1 MAAGMKDVASLA
13 GVAVGTVSNVL
24 NHPDLVRPLTRARV
38 EAAMEQLGFI
48 PNGSARQLRAGRS
61 RCLGLVVLDV
71 TNPFFTEVARG
82 VEDYA
87 QAAGYAVILCNSDE
101 ADDKERR
108 YLRVLEEQRVR
119 GILITPVHGR
129 APELRRIRERGTP
142 VVLLDRPGSAGQ
154 CSVAVDDRRGGEIAV
169 SHLLG
174 LGHRRIALVN
184 GPVAIR
190 QCADRRRGALR
201 AVERAGLDPAAVL
214 TEVTVPAMNA
224 RAGAAA
230 ADELLGR
237 GPRPTAVFGTNDM
250 LALGLLRRLGQA
262 GVAVPGDLAV
272 VGYDDIE
279 FAADAA
285 VPLTSV
291 RQPKYQLGRAAAE
304 LLLDEADRPDQHEHR
319 RIVFKPELVA
329 RASSGAA
336 ASPGLAAPRSQDH
349 GDHRQRELAVRGL
362 RLAAQEVAGP
372 GEQPGPFGL
381 LHDQEVRVRADGG
394 QQRIGGAGHA
404 VPELAHLGRGEQVRA
419 RSEQPLLPGL
429 SLAVAPPRQRDA
441 GLALADLGQP
451 GHPADPV
458 VVHVPQPGEHAA
470 RPEHPGDLGQRAVH
484 VEPVHGLAGQHGV
497 QAGIGQR
504 DLLGAPRRR
513 THRGHRPPQL
523 GQHLRVGLHRGHLGA
538 QAGQLRGQLAGTSP
552 DVGDPD
558 RLAVPH
564 RLQRPPDGGLG
575 IAGAVLGVGGRGGA
589 ER

>member
-38 EAAMEQLGFI
+38 EAAMEELGFI

-129 APELRRIRERGTP
+129 APELRRIRDRGTP

-169 SHLLG
+169 SHLLE

-184 GPVAIR
+184 GPLAIR

-214 TEVTVPAMNA
+214 AEVTVPAMNA
-224 RAGAAA
+224 RAGAVA
-230 ADELLGR
+230 ADELLGTGLASTGR
-237 GPRPTAVFGTNDM
+237 KPTAVFCTNDM

-262 GVAVPGDLAV
+262 GVTVPGDLAV

-304 LLLDEADRPDQHEHR
+304 LLLDEADRPDEHEHR
-319 RIVFKPELVA
+319 RFVFKPELVA
-329 RASSGAA
+329 RASSGET
-336 ASPGLAAPRSQDH
+336 AP
-349 GDHRQRELAVRGL
+349 
-362 RLAAQEVAGP
+362 
-372 GEQPGPFGL
+372 
-381 LHDQEVRVRADGG
+381 
-394 QQRIGGAGHA
+394 A
-404 VPELAHLGRGEQVRA
+404 VPA
-419 RSEQPLLPGL
+419 
-429 SLAVAPPRQRDA
+429 
-441 GLALADLGQP
+441 
-451 GHPADPV
+451 
-458 VVHVPQPGEHAA
+458 
-470 RPEHPGDLGQRAVH
+470 
-484 VEPVHGLAGQHGV
+484 
-497 QAGIGQR
+497 
-504 DLLGAPRRR
+504 
-513 THRGHRPPQL
+513 
-523 GQHLRVGLHRGHLGA
+523 
-538 QAGQLRGQLAGTSP
+538 
-552 DVGDPD
+552 
-558 RLAVPH
+558 
-564 RLQRPPDGGLG
+564 
-575 IAGAVLGVGGRGGA
+575 
-589 ER
+589 

>member
-38 EAAMEQLGFI
+38 EAAMEELGFI

-101 ADDKERR
+101 AHDKERQ

-129 APELRRIRERGTP
+129 APELRRIRDRGTP

-169 SHLLG
+169 SHLLE

-184 GPVAIR
+184 GPLAIR

-201 AVERAGLDPAAVL
+201 AVEQAGLDPGQVL
-214 TEVTVPAMNA
+214 TEVPVPAMNP
-224 RAGAAA
+224 RGGAAA
-230 ADELLGR
+230 AEYLLHEAR
-237 GPRPTAVFGTNDM
+237 DTKPTAVFCANDM
-250 LALGLLRRLGQA
+250 LALGVLRGLSQA
-262 GVAVPGDLAV
+262 GVSVPGDLAV

-304 LLLDEADRPDQHEHR
+304 LLLDEADRPDEHEHR
-319 RIVFKPELVA
+319 RIVFTPELVV
-329 RASSGAA
+329 RASSGPGQPGPQSLAVTEGAA
-336 ASPGLAAPRSQDH
+336 GLAA
-349 GDHRQRELAVRGL
+349 GY
-362 RLAAQEVAGP
+362 
-372 GEQPGPFGL
+372 
-381 LHDQEVRVRADGG
+381 
-394 QQRIGGAGHA
+394 
-404 VPELAHLGRGEQVRA
+404 
-419 RSEQPLLPGL
+419 
-429 SLAVAPPRQRDA
+429 
-441 GLALADLGQP
+441 
-451 GHPADPV
+451 
-458 VVHVPQPGEHAA
+458 
-470 RPEHPGDLGQRAVH
+470 
-484 VEPVHGLAGQHGV
+484 
-497 QAGIGQR
+497 
-504 DLLGAPRRR
+504 
-513 THRGHRPPQL
+513 
-523 GQHLRVGLHRGHLGA
+523 
-538 QAGQLRGQLAGTSP
+538 
-552 DVGDPD
+552 
-558 RLAVPH
+558 
-564 RLQRPPDGGLG
+564 
-575 IAGAVLGVGGRGGA
+575 
-589 ER
+589 

>member
-38 EAAMEQLGFI
+38 EAAMEELGFI

-129 APELRRIRERGTP
+129 APELRRIRDRGTP

-169 SHLLG
+169 SHLLE

-230 ADELLGR
+230 ADELLSVVRSGAGRAGPGR
-237 GPRPTAVFGTNDM
+237 GPTAVFCTNDM

-304 LLLDEADRPDQHEHR
+304 LLLDEADRPDEHEHR
-319 RIVFKPELVA
+319 RFVFKPELVA
-329 RASSGAA
+329 RASSG
-336 ASPGLAAPRSQDH
+336 
-349 GDHRQRELAVRGL
+349 
-362 RLAAQEVAGP
+362 EV
-372 GEQPGPFGL
+372 
-381 LHDQEVRVRADGG
+381 
-394 QQRIGGAGHA
+394 
-404 VPELAHLGRGEQVRA
+404 
-419 RSEQPLLPGL
+419 
-429 SLAVAPPRQRDA
+429 
-441 GLALADLGQP
+441 
-451 GHPADPV
+451 
-458 VVHVPQPGEHAA
+458 
-470 RPEHPGDLGQRAVH
+470 
-484 VEPVHGLAGQHGV
+484 
-497 QAGIGQR
+497 
-504 DLLGAPRRR
+504 
-513 THRGHRPPQL
+513 
-523 GQHLRVGLHRGHLGA
+523 
-538 QAGQLRGQLAGTSP
+538 TSP
-552 DVGDPD
+552 VS
-558 RLAVPH
+558 A
-564 RLQRPPDGGLG
+564 
-575 IAGAVLGVGGRGGA
+575 
-589 ER
+589 

>member
-38 EAAMEQLGFI
+38 EAAMEELGFI

-129 APELRRIRERGTP
+129 APELRRIRDRGTP

-174 LGHRRIALVN
+174 LGHRSIALVN

-190 QCADRRRGALR
+190 QCADRRRGAYR
-201 AVERAGLDPAAVL
+201 AVEKAGLDPAAVL

-224 RAGAAA
+224 QAGSAAA
-230 ADELLGR
+230 GELLGGGR
-237 GPRPTAVFGTNDM
+237 KPTAVFCTNDM
-250 LALGLLRRLGQA
+250 LALGLLRRLSLA
-262 GVAVPGDLAV
+262 GVTVPGDLAV

-291 RQPKYQLGRAAAE
+291 RQPKYQLGWAAAE
-304 LLLDEADRPDQHEHR
+304 LLLDEADRPDEHEHR
-319 RIVFKPELVA
+319 RFVFKPELVA
-329 RASSGAA
+329 RASSGSAGGPSWNGSA
-336 ASPGLAAPRSQDH
+336 TPRPALPGSWSRATPRFDPHPSRASGLCPPPLSRMPHPPRTPRPRTPDPPPAGRGPGGHVRRDRTQGITASPISPRA
-349 GDHRQRELAVRGL
+349 GDCLTR
-362 RLAAQEVAGP
+362 
-372 GEQPGPFGL
+372 
-381 LHDQEVRVRADGG
+381 
-394 QQRIGGAGHA
+394 
-404 VPELAHLGRGEQVRA
+404 
-419 RSEQPLLPGL
+419 
-429 SLAVAPPRQRDA
+429 
-441 GLALADLGQP
+441 
-451 GHPADPV
+451 PAC
-458 VVHVPQPGEHAA
+458 
-470 RPEHPGDLGQRAVH
+470 R
-484 VEPVHGLAGQHGV
+484 
-497 QAGIGQR
+497 
-504 DLLGAPRRR
+504 
-513 THRGHRPPQL
+513 
-523 GQHLRVGLHRGHLGA
+523 
-538 QAGQLRGQLAGTSP
+538 
-552 DVGDPD
+552 
-558 RLAVPH
+558 
-564 RLQRPPDGGLG
+564 
-575 IAGAVLGVGGRGGA
+575 
-589 ER
+589 

>member
-38 EAAMEQLGFI
+38 EAAMEELGFI

-129 APELRRIRERGTP
+129 APELRRIRDRGTP

-169 SHLLG
+169 SHLLD
-174 LGHRRIALVN
+174 LGHRSIALVN

-190 QCADRRRGALR
+190 QCADRHRGAVR

-214 TEVTVPAMNA
+214 TEVTVPTMNA

-230 ADELLGR
+230 ADELLSADR
-237 GPRPTAVFGTNDM
+237 RDARPTAVFCTNDM

-262 GVAVPGDLAV
+262 GVTVPGDLAV

-304 LLLDEADRPDQHEHR
+304 LLLDEADRPDEHEHR

-329 RASSGAA
+329 RASSGET
-336 ASPGLAAPRSQDH
+336 AS
-349 GDHRQRELAVRGL
+349 
-362 RLAAQEVAGP
+362 
-372 GEQPGPFGL
+372 
-381 LHDQEVRVRADGG
+381 
-394 QQRIGGAGHA
+394 A
-404 VPELAHLGRGEQVRA
+404 VPA
-419 RSEQPLLPGL
+419 
-429 SLAVAPPRQRDA
+429 
-441 GLALADLGQP
+441 
-451 GHPADPV
+451 
-458 VVHVPQPGEHAA
+458 
-470 RPEHPGDLGQRAVH
+470 
-484 VEPVHGLAGQHGV
+484 
-497 QAGIGQR
+497 
-504 DLLGAPRRR
+504 
-513 THRGHRPPQL
+513 
-523 GQHLRVGLHRGHLGA
+523 
-538 QAGQLRGQLAGTSP
+538 
-552 DVGDPD
+552 
-558 RLAVPH
+558 
-564 RLQRPPDGGLG
+564 
-575 IAGAVLGVGGRGGA
+575 
-589 ER
+589 

>member
-38 EAAMEQLGFI
+38 EAAMEELGFI

-129 APELRRIRERGTP
+129 APELRRIRDRGTP

-169 SHLLG
+169 SHLLE
-174 LGHRRIALVN
+174 LGHRRVALVN
-184 GPVAIR
+184 GPLAIR

-214 TEVTVPAMNA
+214 TEVAVPAMNA

-230 ADELLGR
+230 ADELLGTGSASTGTASTGTASAGR
-237 GPRPTAVFGTNDM
+237 RPTAVFCTNDM

-262 GVAVPGDLAV
+262 GVTVPADLAV

-304 LLLDEADRPDQHEHR
+304 LLLEEADRPDEHEHR
-319 RIVFKPELVA
+319 RFVFKPELVA
-329 RASSGAA
+329 RASSGET
-336 ASPGLAAPRSQDH
+336 AP
-349 GDHRQRELAVRGL
+349 
-362 RLAAQEVAGP
+362 
-372 GEQPGPFGL
+372 
-381 LHDQEVRVRADGG
+381 
-394 QQRIGGAGHA
+394 A
-404 VPELAHLGRGEQVRA
+404 VPA
-419 RSEQPLLPGL
+419 
-429 SLAVAPPRQRDA
+429 
-441 GLALADLGQP
+441 
-451 GHPADPV
+451 
-458 VVHVPQPGEHAA
+458 
-470 RPEHPGDLGQRAVH
+470 
-484 VEPVHGLAGQHGV
+484 
-497 QAGIGQR
+497 
-504 DLLGAPRRR
+504 
-513 THRGHRPPQL
+513 
-523 GQHLRVGLHRGHLGA
+523 
-538 QAGQLRGQLAGTSP
+538 
-552 DVGDPD
+552 
-558 RLAVPH
+558 
-564 RLQRPPDGGLG
+564 
-575 IAGAVLGVGGRGGA
+575 
-589 ER
+589 

>member
-38 EAAMEQLGFI
+38 EAAMEELGFI

-129 APELRRIRERGTP
+129 APELRRIRDRGTP

-169 SHLLG
+169 SHLLE
-174 LGHRRIALVN
+174 LGHRSIALVN

-214 TEVTVPAMNA
+214 AEVTVPAMNA
-224 RAGAAA
+224 RAGAVA
-230 ADELLGR
+230 ADELLSATPPTGGR
-237 GPRPTAVFGTNDM
+237 RPTAVFCANDM

-304 LLLDEADRPDQHEHR
+304 LLLDEADRPGQHEHR

-329 RASSGAA
+329 RASSGSAA
-336 ASPGLAAPRSQDH
+336 AGSPAAS
-349 GDHRQRELAVRGL
+349 G
-362 RLAAQEVAGP
+362 AAFAGP
-372 GEQPGPFGL
+372 
-381 LHDQEVRVRADGG
+381 R
-394 QQRIGGAGHA
+394 
-404 VPELAHLGRGEQVRA
+404 
-419 RSEQPLLPGL
+419 
-429 SLAVAPPRQRDA
+429 
-441 GLALADLGQP
+441 
-451 GHPADPV
+451 
-458 VVHVPQPGEHAA
+458 
-470 RPEHPGDLGQRAVH
+470 
-484 VEPVHGLAGQHGV
+484 
-497 QAGIGQR
+497 
-504 DLLGAPRRR
+504 
-513 THRGHRPPQL
+513 
-523 GQHLRVGLHRGHLGA
+523 
-538 QAGQLRGQLAGTSP
+538 
-552 DVGDPD
+552 
-558 RLAVPH
+558 
-564 RLQRPPDGGLG
+564 
-575 IAGAVLGVGGRGGA
+575 
-589 ER
+589 

>member
-1 MAAGMKDVASLA
+1 
-13 GVAVGTVSNVL
+13 
-24 NHPDLVRPLTRARV
+24 
-38 EAAMEQLGFI
+38 
-48 PNGSARQLRAGRS
+48 
-61 RCLGLVVLDV
+61 VLDV

-129 APELRRIRERGTP
+129 APELRRIRDRGTP

-169 SHLLG
+169 SHLLE

-224 RAGAAA
+224 RAGAVA
-230 ADELLGR
+230 ADELLSVVRSGAGRAGPGR
-237 GPRPTAVFGTNDM
+237 GPTAVFCTNDM

-304 LLLDEADRPDQHEHR
+304 LLLDEADRPDEHEHR
-319 RIVFKPELVA
+319 RFVFKPELVA
-329 RASSGAA
+329 RASSG
-336 ASPGLAAPRSQDH
+336 
-349 GDHRQRELAVRGL
+349 
-362 RLAAQEVAGP
+362 EV
-372 GEQPGPFGL
+372 
-381 LHDQEVRVRADGG
+381 
-394 QQRIGGAGHA
+394 
-404 VPELAHLGRGEQVRA
+404 
-419 RSEQPLLPGL
+419 
-429 SLAVAPPRQRDA
+429 
-441 GLALADLGQP
+441 
-451 GHPADPV
+451 
-458 VVHVPQPGEHAA
+458 
-470 RPEHPGDLGQRAVH
+470 
-484 VEPVHGLAGQHGV
+484 
-497 QAGIGQR
+497 
-504 DLLGAPRRR
+504 
-513 THRGHRPPQL
+513 
-523 GQHLRVGLHRGHLGA
+523 
-538 QAGQLRGQLAGTSP
+538 TSP
-552 DVGDPD
+552 VS
-558 RLAVPH
+558 A
-564 RLQRPPDGGLG
+564 
-575 IAGAVLGVGGRGGA
+575 
-589 ER
+589 